1 MNSNEDESA
10 ALIGRRLEEL
20 EATMPA
26 LQYCVALLVKNVK
39 KNYTFPSSS
48 LLENM
53 AVVAEGSNF
62 SFA

>member
-10 ALIGRRLEEL
+10 ALMGRRLEEL
-20 EATMPA
+20 EATMSA

-39 KNYTFPSSS
+39 KNYTFPSS

>member
-10 ALIGRRLEEL
+10 ALMGRRLEVL

-39 KNYTFPSSS
+39 KNYTFPSP